1 MEENGVLSR
10 FGTRIHITALD
21 GIIHVNS
28 LFTIAIFIGL
38 AWQPT
43 DPNADF
49 VDDPSC
55 AATVKIAEDLVV
67 FHVYSFSCFLFS
79 SIIALGMKQVIR
91 MVKSV
96 TDNNHRRI
104 FTIEVA
110 HINRTALR
118 MGYLV
123 SAIGSVSGCICLML
137 ALMNMVQIKLGTLG
151 CDTHTHTDTP
161 AKQRRNDRTNKEEC
175 FPLGIFTLFACG
187 CELLLQWSL
196 WGR

>member
-1 MEENGVLSR
+1 MEDNGAVSR

-28 LFTIAIFIGL
+28 LFTIAVFIGL

-49 VDDPSC
+49 VDDPTC

-67 FHVYSFSCFLFS
+67 FHVYSFSSFLFS
-79 SIIALGMKQVIR
+79 SIIALGLKQVIR
-91 MVKSV
+91 MVKPV
-96 TDNNHRRI
+96 NDNHRRI

-118 MGYLV
+118 IGYLV
-123 SAIGSVSGCICLML
+123 SAIGSASGCICLML
-137 ALMNMVQIKLGTLG
+137 ALINMVQIKLGTFG
-151 CDTHTHTDTP
+151 CGSIHIYG
-161 AKQRRNDRTNKEEC
+161 AVV
-175 FPLGIFTLFACG
+175 PLLILVPSALLFYVCVVFYAFT
-187 CELLLQWSL
+187 
-196 WGR
+196 R